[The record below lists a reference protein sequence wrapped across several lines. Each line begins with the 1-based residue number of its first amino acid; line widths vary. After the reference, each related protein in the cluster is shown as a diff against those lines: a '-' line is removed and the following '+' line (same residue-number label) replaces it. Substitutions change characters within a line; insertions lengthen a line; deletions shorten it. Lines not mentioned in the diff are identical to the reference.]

1 METMKPRSN
10 GTDMQRKLAS
20 GLFWVLLLNLIV
32 KPFWILGIEV
42 GVQNAVGAEAYGFYF
57 AIFNLAYIFNI
68 LLDVG
73 ITNYNTRN
81 IARHPQLIEKHLS
94 GILTV
99 KLMLLGLY
107 AVVTF
112 SVGLLM
118 GYNSMQFHLLAVL
131 SFNQFLNSLI
141 LYLRSNF
148 EGLLLFRWDS
158 VISVLDR
165 VIMILLCGAMLWW
178 PEGTLGSTSFTIFH
192 FAYAQTAA
200 YLATALLALA
210 VLVRRTGLRRLRFN
224 RLFSL
229 AVLKQSLPFALLVL
243 LMATYNRIDPLLL
256 QQLLPDSMAN
266 TEVGIYAGAFRL
278 LDGLTMIAYL
288 VSVPLLPVYARLTKE
303 DSHAELGETTRWVFS
318 LMMVFAVAAAVTLS
332 CMADPLME
340 LLYDEHTEA
349 SARVFRVLIY
359 GIIPIGTTYVFGT
372 LLTAAGR
379 LKVLNLLAFGTLLT
393 GVVVNLLLIPRMG
406 ALGAACASLTAQ
418 SLMAAAQVVVAV
430 RIFRL
435 RIMPSYILKLA
446 LFTLLI
452 VAVNLILPPMPWWG
466 TILAAGIATL
476 ATAIPLG
483 LLDIRHLRTLLK

>member
-1 METMKPRSN
+1 MLQK
-10 GTDMQRKLAS
+10 KLAT

-42 GVQNAVGAEAYGFYF
+42 GVQNAVGATAYGFYF

-99 KLMLLGLY
+99 KLLLLGLY

-112 SVGLLM
+112 SVGLLL
-118 GYNSMQFHLLAVL
+118 GYGSLQFRLLAVL

-148 EGLLLFRWDS
+148 EGLMLFRWDS

-165 VIMILLCGAMLWW
+165 VIMIVICGAMLWL
-178 PEGTLGSTSFTIFH
+178 PEFTLGGTPFTIFH

-200 YLATALLALA
+200 YLATALVALA

-224 RLFSL
+224 RLFTL

-256 QQLLPDSMAN
+256 GQLLPVAVAD
-266 TEVGIYAGAFRL
+266 TEVGIYASAFRL

-288 VSVPLLPVYARLTKE
+288 VSVPLLPVYARLTKGGE
-303 DSHAELGETTRWVFS
+303 ERELEETTRWVFS
-318 LMMVFAVAAAVTLS
+318 LMMVFAVTAAVTLS
-332 CMADPLME
+332 CLAEPLMD
-340 LLYDEHTEA
+340 LLYDEHQEA
-349 SARVFRVLIY
+349 SARVFRVLVY
-359 GIIPIGTTYVFGT
+359 GIIPIGITYVFGT

-379 LKVLNLLAFGTLLT
+379 LKVLNLLACGALLA
-393 GVVVNLLLIPRMG
+393 GVVANLLLIPRHG
-406 ALGAACASLTAQ
+406 ALGSAWASLTAQ
-418 SLMAAAQVVVAV
+418 SLMAVAQVVAAL
-430 RIFRL
+430 RIFRI
-435 RIMPSYILKLA
+435 RITRAYILKLA
-446 LFTLLI
+446 AFTLWI
-452 VAVNLILPPMPWWG
+452 VAVNVFLPPMQWWWAL
-466 TILAAGIATL
+466 LAAGAAAL
-476 ATAIPLG
+476 AAAIPLG
-483 LLDIRHLRTLLK
+483 LLDIRQLRTLLRKEQTEI

>member
-1 METMKPRSN
+1 
-10 GTDMQRKLAS
+10 
-20 GLFWVLLLNLIV
+20 
-32 KPFWILGIEV
+32 
-42 GVQNAVGAEAYGFYF
+42 
-57 AIFNLAYIFNI
+57 
-68 LLDVG
+68 
-73 ITNYNTRN
+73 
-81 IARHPQLIEKHLS
+81 
-94 GILTV
+94 
-99 KLMLLGLY
+99 
-107 AVVTF
+107 
-112 SVGLLM
+112 M

-256 QQLLPDSMAN
+256 QQLLPDNMAD

-288 VSVPLLPVYARLTKE
+288 VSVPLLPVYARLTKG
-303 DSHAELGETTRWVFS
+303 DNHAELGETTRWVFS

-332 CMADPLME
+332 CMSDTLMN
-340 LLYDEHTEA
+340 LLYNEHTEA
-349 SARVFRVLIY
+349 TARVFRILIY

-446 LFTLLI
+446 LFTLLMI
-452 VAVNLILPPMPWWG
+452 AVNLFHPPMPWWG
-466 TILAAGIATL
+466 VLMAAGATALLAAL
-476 ATAIPLG
+476 LLG
-483 LLDIRHLRTLLK
+483 LLEVRHLRTLLTKD